1 MAREDTINLIT
12 EFTER
17 QRHNDIIVLTTFCF
31 DPYFFDKYLFHKIR
45 SNNPFS
51 EIIVLVDGQQY
62 SQSMERSTN
71 DTGRNYHLIPIYLP
85 HGVFHPK
92 IFLFGSTE
100 KSTATV
106 YIGSANLTMTGFT
119 RNAEMVAK
127 LEYSPENVDPT
138 IESVKDF
145 FQQLIQQKY
154 ILDPRAVGT
163 IQHLLGSLPS
173 PADETSDADYSIL
186 HNLQSPILPLMLENL
201 DQDSFSEVFLLA
213 PFFAPDA
220 SVLQKI
226 ADQVTISRIQIAL
239 QKGNHNLIDLT
250 PYTEFSTGRGIP
262 YEIVEA
268 AFKDDYTRT
277 FHSKIL
283 YLKGKEQHLLIGS
296 PNMTQSALLQPADHG
311 NVECAI
317 LFKGIKAKRILD
329 RIEKKQVAD
338 INTLLA
344 SGEGFE
350 TPQSFPAVLRIYS
363 ADYDDLTHSIQ
374 VHTEPLAEHTSVQCK
389 IEGVPNPVDY
399 ISDLSSGT
407 CTIAT
412 LPKGIPTELFIS
424 ANGKSGRRRIFYE
437 RNSFIRVIPGSKEPL
452 REMADRLTHDVTL
465 DTTDIHAILIGLSKR
480 IDGKIED
487 ETKNQDVSPAKKR
500 ASTSRIPKPSKCKSG
515 LGMAGSLGQ
524 LQRLYQSMILR
535 RWEEHAS
542 ESTTPEELEENLE
555 EHNARKPQIA
565 EHEKRRRLLENCIN
579 QMNDIL
585 LHLVHQSE
593 EDNLDDILVEAQSAF
608 IGLAMKSFPQLIGK
622 TQLNQITDILES
634 NLQHVKREDCS
645 KSSTVKLFAH
655 FLTIN
660 YCYDM
665 QYHPLFINN
674 VFSCTD
680 FTDPDSYYLV
690 KDVVQQYQSHYIFE
704 KAVFDLRKFHNHFC
718 SLLCYVFNMYTIG
731 QGPVELVQAIIDTE
745 DEEHAEFLGRILYTL
760 KHGVWSST
768 TRPISLISPQKN
780 IRKLKLDFSTISPA
794 RAVYIKDFIEE
805 K

>member
-1 MAREDTINLIT
+1 MAREDTINLIA

-31 DPYFFDKYLFHKIR
+31 DPYFFDKFLFHKIR

-62 SQSMERSTN
+62 VQSMERSTN

-127 LEYSPENVDPT
+127 VEYSPENVDST

-145 FQQLIQQKY
+145 FQQLIHQKY
-154 ILDPRAVGT
+154 IHDPRAVST

-173 PADETSDADYSIL
+173 PADEASNADCIIL
-186 HNLQSPILPLMLENL
+186 HNMRSPILPLMLENL

-220 SVLQKI
+220 RVLQTI
-226 ADQVTISRIQIAL
+226 ADQATISRIQIAL
-239 QKGNHNLIDLT
+239 QNGNHNLIDLT
-250 PYTEFSTGRGIP
+250 PYTEFSTRRGIP
-262 YEIVEA
+262 YEVVEA
-268 AFKDDYTRT
+268 AFKDNYSRT

-283 YLKGKEQHLLIGS
+283 SLKGKEQHLLIGS
-296 PNMTQSALLQPADHG
+296 PNMTQSALLEPADHG

-317 LFKGIKAKRILD
+317 LFKGIQAKKILD
-329 RIEKKQVAD
+329 RIEKKPVAD
-338 INTLLA
+338 IDTLLA

-350 TPQSFPAVLRIYS
+350 PSHSFPPVLRIYS
-363 ADYDDLTHSIQ
+363 AAYNDLSHSIE
-374 VHTEPLAEHTSVQCK
+374 VHTEPLSEHTSVHCRV
-389 IEGVPNPVDY
+389 EGIPNPVDY
-399 ISDLSSGT
+399 MSDLSSGT
-407 CTIAT
+407 CTIT
-412 LPKGIPTELFIS
+412 SLPKGIPTELLIS
-424 ANGKSGRRRIFYE
+424 SNRKSGRRRIYYD
-437 RNSFIRVIPGSKEPL
+437 RKAYIRAIPGSKEPL
-452 REMADRLTHDVTL
+452 KEMADRLTHDATL

-480 IDGKIED
+480 IDGKSED
-487 ETKNQDVSPAKKR
+487 GKTSEDGSPAKKR
-500 ASTSRIPKPSKCKSG
+500 ASSSHIPKPSKSTSG

-524 LQRLYQSMILR
+524 LQRLYHSMILR

-542 ESTTPEELEENLE
+542 ESTTPEEIEENLVG
-555 EHNARKPQIA
+555 HHARKTLIS
-565 EHEKRRRLLENCIN
+565 EDKKRRRLFEKCIN
-579 QMNDIL
+579 QTNDIL
-585 LHLVHQSE
+585 LHLVHQSDK
-593 EDNLDDILVEAQSAF
+593 DNLDDILVEAQSAF
-608 IGLAMKSFPQLIGK
+608 INLAMKSFPQLIGK
-622 TQLNQITDILES
+622 PQLNQVMDILEN

-645 KSSTVKLFAH
+645 QSSTVTLFAH
-655 FLTIN
+655 ILTIN

-665 QYHPLFINN
+665 HCLPQFLKN

-690 KDVVQQYQSHYIFE
+690 KDVVQQYQSHYMSEI
-704 KAVFDLRKFHNHFC
+704 AVFDLKKFHNHFC
-718 SLLCYVFNMYTIG
+718 SLLCFVFNKYTIG
-731 QGPVELVQAIIDTE
+731 WGPVELVQAIIDTE
-745 DEEHAEFLGRILYTL
+745 DEEHAEFLGKILNTL
-760 KHGVWSST
+760 KHGVWGST
-768 TRPISLISPQKN
+768 TRPISLISPQKY
-780 IRKLKLDFSTISPA
+780 IRGLQLDFSTICPA
-794 RAVYIKDFIEE
+794 RAAYIKDFIEE
-805 K
+805 R

>member
-1 MAREDTINLIT
+1 MAQEGTINLIT

-31 DPYFFDKYLFHKIR
+31 DPYFFDKFLFHKIR
-45 SNNPFS
+45 SSNPFS

-62 SQSMERSTN
+62 AQAMERSTN

-92 IFLFGSTE
+92 IFLFSSTE
-100 KSTATV
+100 KGTATV
-106 YIGSANLTMTGFT
+106 YIGSSNLTMAGFT
-119 RNAEMVAK
+119 RNAEMLAK
-127 LEYSPENVDPT
+127 MEYSPENADST

-145 FQQLIQQKY
+145 FEQLIQQKY

-173 PADETSDADYSIL
+173 PDDEASDADYIIL
-186 HNLQSPILPLMLENL
+186 HNMRAPILPLMLENL

-220 SVLQKI
+220 SVLREI

-239 QKGNHNLIDLT
+239 QKGNHNLIDLK
-250 PYTEFSTGRGIP
+250 PYTEFSMGRGIP
-262 YEIVEA
+262 YDIVEA

-296 PNMTQSALLQPADHG
+296 PNMTQSALLKPAEHG
-311 NVECAI
+311 NVECAL
-317 LFKGIKAKRILD
+317 LFKGIQAKKILD
-329 RIEKKQVAD
+329 RIEKKRVAD

-350 TPQSFPAVLRIYS
+350 TPQSSPTVLRIYS

-374 VHTEPLAEHTSVQCK
+374 VHTEPLAERTSIQCK
-389 IEGVPNPVDY
+389 VEGVPNPVDY

-407 CTIAT
+407 CTITT
-412 LPKGIPTELFIS
+412 LPKGIPTEIVIS
-424 ANGKSGRRRIFYE
+424 ADGKSGRRRIYYE
-437 RNSFIRVIPGSKEPL
+437 RNSFIRAIPGSKEPL

-480 IDGKIED
+480 VDKEIGD
-487 ETKNQDVSPAKKR
+487 ETKSGDVSPAKKR

-515 LGMAGSLGQ
+515 YGIAGSLGQ
-524 LQRLYQSMILR
+524 LQRLYQSMILQ

-542 ESTTPEELEENLE
+542 ESTTPEELEENPE
-555 EHNARKPQIA
+555 EHSARKLQIA
-565 EHEKRRRLLENCIN
+565 EHERRRRLLEKCVN

-593 EDNLDDILVEAQSAF
+593 EDDLNDILVEAQSAF
-608 IGLAMKSFPQLIGK
+608 VSLAMKSFPQFVGK

-655 FLTIN
+655 LLTIN
-660 YCYDM
+660 HCYDM
-665 QYHPLFINN
+665 QYHPQFVKK

-680 FTDPDSYYLV
+680 FTDPESYYLV
-690 KDVVQQYQSHYIFE
+690 KDVVQQYQSRYISE
-704 KAVFDLRKFHNHFC
+704 KAVFDLKKFHNHFC

-745 DEEHAEFLGRILYTL
+745 YEEHAEFLGKILYTL
-760 KHGVWSST
+760 KHGVWSSNI
-768 TRPISLISPQKN
+768 RPISLVTPQKN
-780 IRKLKLDFSTISPA
+780 IRGLQLDFSTISPG
-794 RAVYIKDFIEE
+794 RAAYIKDFIEE
-805 K
+805 Q